1 MMREVFCLGS
11 TGCQPV
17 AFGGLTEGIFAQS
30 PASEPLIRARAVRGK
45 LPRATG
51 QRPVLPGTRN
61 AAAR

>member
-1 MMREVFCLGS
+1 MMSEVFCLGS

-45 LPRATG
+45 LPRTTG
-51 QRPVLPGTRN
+51 RRPVLPRSGT
-61 AAAR
+61 AP